1 MQKMSYP
8 YETWTVCKP
17 KVTGSKGVVVAQE
30 IEAASIGARIIESG
44 GNAIDGAIAT
54 AFALSVT
61 EPWMS
66 GLGGGG
72 FMMLYLANE
81 KRVRVIDFGMISPKM
96 IDLTDYPLSG
106 DIGADLFGWPAVA
119 GDTNLLGLNR

>member
-1 MQKMSYP
+1 MSYP

-72 FMMLYLANE
+72 FMMLYP
-81 KRVRVIDFGMISPKM
+81 VSYTH
-96 IDLTDYPLSG
+96 LTLP
-106 DIGADLFGWPAVA
+106 
-119 GDTNLLGLNR
+119 TNREV